1 MATKGRNLTWRIGMV
16 VGFLGLATVAILARL
31 FQLQVIDH
39 PYYAAEAR
47 QTRVHEETVSSRR
60 GAILDEN
67 GYPLA
72 VSIDTYDVMVE
83 KRAWEDPAKA
93 DAAAKAIAA
102 VNGSNPAVMVSQV
115 LGSQTY
121 ETAVA
126 RGLNYE
132 QASKIRDASLYGVR
146 LLESSRRVYPE
157 GNLAAQLIGFLGQD
171 QDGLT
176 GLEADLDPVLGGSK
190 GELVTER
197 DGLGNA
203 LFFGTRDETAPQPGS
218 DVVLTIDRYLQ
229 RLAEQELAN
238 TVKERNAQGGSIVI
252 VDTKTGAVRA
262 MASLP
267 SFDLTKPDI
276 TDNSKLALLR
286 NRAVTDQYEPGSI
299 FKLVTVSAA
308 LDTGKVTP
316 NTSWYDP
323 GYYEASDWKIYNW
336 DFSANGWQT
345 VSQAI
350 VKSLNTGAA
359 WMSGQ
364 TGPDAFYDYVHRFG
378 FGQKSNIGLSGDSAG
393 QVRTPQDDP
402 SWTRVDL
409 ATNSFGQG
417 ITATPLQVAMM
428 VAAIAN
434 DGKLMKP
441 YVVDQVVGP
450 NGTQKTQPQVVR
462 QAISPETARNVRQM
476 MGVVVSDQLPKGVVD
491 ISHYSIGGK
500 TGTANIAK
508 GDGTYKADAYISSFA
523 GILPLDDASLV
534 ILVKIDEPKGV
545 PWGTTVA
552 APAFGRLAKAALAYY
567 NIAPTE

>member
-1 MATKGRNLTWRIGMV
+1 MANGRNLTWRIGLV
-16 VGFLGLATVAILARL
+16 VSFLAFASVAILGRL
-31 FQLQVIDH
+31 FQLQVLEH

-47 QTRVHEETVSSRR
+47 QTRVHEETVSGRR

-72 VSIDTYDVMVE
+72 VSIDSYDVMVE
-83 KRAWEDPAKA
+83 TKAWQDTGKA
-93 DAAAKAIAA
+93 SIAA
-102 VNGSNPAVMVSQV
+102 STIAGITGGNAATMVAGVQA
-115 LGSQTY
+115 TDMY
-121 ETAVA
+121 ETPVA
-126 RGLNYE
+126 RGLTYD
-132 QASKIRDASLYGVR
+132 QASKIRDAAPLGAR
-146 LLESSRRVYPE
+146 LVEGSQRVYPE
-157 GNLAAQLIGFLGQD
+157 GNLASQLIGFLGKD
-171 QDGLT
+171 QEGLT
-176 GLEADLDPVLGGSK
+176 GLEADLDSVLGGSK

-203 LFFGTRDETAPQPGS
+203 LFFGQRNETAPQPGS

-252 VDTKTGAVRA
+252 VDSRTGAVRA

-267 SFDLTKPDI
+267 SFDLTNPDI
-276 TDNSKLALLR
+276 SDNSKLNLTR

-308 LDTGKVTP
+308 LDSGKVTP
-316 NTSWYDP
+316 TTSWYDP
-323 GYYEASDWKIYNW
+323 GYYEATDWKIYNW

-350 VKSLNTGAA
+350 VKSLNVGAA

-364 TGPDAFYDYVHRFG
+364 VGPDVFYDYVHRFG
-378 FGQKSNIGLSGDSAG
+378 FGQKTGIGLSGDAAG
-393 QVRTPQDDP
+393 QVRTPETDP

-417 ITATPLQVAMM
+417 ITATPLQLAMM

-434 DGKLMKP
+434 NGKLMKP

-450 NGTQKTQPQVVR
+450 GGTQKTQPQVVR
-462 QAISPETARNVRQM
+462 QVISPQTARNVRQM

-491 ISHYSIGGK
+491 ISHYLIGGK
-500 TGTANIAK
+500 TGTANIAN
-508 GDGTYKADAYISSFA
+508 GDGTYKPDTYISSFA
-523 GILPLDDASLV
+523 GILPLDNASLV
-534 ILVKIDEPKGV
+534 ILVKIDEPRGV

-552 APAFGRLAKAALAYY
+552 APAFGRLAKAALDYY
-567 NIAPTE
+567 NIAPDQ